1 VGKNEGKE
9 EIFTS
14 TSARDAM
21 SRAQSSNLRFPLAA
35 WCARSAQDRSSRH
48 RRRQQQQKAEVEP
61 EEICRLRDRDRPGD
75 AKNKENLLSAFPKN
89 STGKGEEMEKSGA
102 GRIRRRRKGV
112 RAEGGRLGWEE
123 EAAERNWRRRPRK
136 QMARG
141 RSGERFLGAS
151 KGREAGHVGR
161 GASLSGLEISRGPGI

>member
-1 VGKNEGKE
+1 MKSAASVNGIAQETQKKKRIKSPVGVPQELSRKRGRNGKK
-9 EIFTS
+9 
-14 TSARDAM
+14 
-21 SRAQSSNLRFPLAA
+21 SS
-35 WCARSAQDRSSRH
+35 
-48 RRRQQQQKAEVEP
+48 
-61 EEICRLRDRDRPGD
+61 
-75 AKNKENLLSAFPKN
+75 
-89 STGKGEEMEKSGA
+89 A

-151 KGREAGHVGR
+151 KSKGREAGHVGR
-161 GASLSGLEISRGPGI
+161 GASLSGLDISRGPGIEWLGSPREKGPTCRGTPRYLDFFSFYFAFWREGPLPISGANLIYYFWWK